1 MTAPIIR
8 HRRSSLT
15 PDPPSPSLVPHC
27 RSSSFTAAA
36 ASLSLSHRRH
46 LLSTATHISLSAV
59 DEHDSLLLEAIGDL
73 AYISVKYIIPFLIF
87 GDAMSSWLS
96 YLVIQSAFGEERC
109 SELSN
114 QCLENDS
121 YVFSWELTRDGWNY
135 LGLKSAL
142 ASGADKDEEDSE
154 GRTSL
159 HFVCGYGER
168 FLMVKP
174 CPKEKNC
181 DVELLL
187 LLYCVM
193 H

>member
-1 MTAPIIR
+1 
-8 HRRSSLT
+8 
-15 PDPPSPSLVPHC
+15 
-27 RSSSFTAAA
+27 
-36 ASLSLSHRRH
+36 
-46 LLSTATHISLSAV
+46 
-59 DEHDSLLLEAIGDL
+59 
-73 AYISVKYIIPFLIF
+73 
-87 GDAMSSWLS
+87 MSSWLS

-121 YVFSWELTRDGWNY
+121 Y
-135 LGLKSAL
+135 GLKSAL

-154 GRTSL
+154 GRTAL

-181 DVELLL
+181 DVEVWIKYFSCRRVLVE
-187 LLYCVM
+187 CMPVKNVAN
-193 H
+193 